1 MRKQIIFLGILSFL
15 SISLFAQDYLSNR
28 DSIKIIVNEF
38 QEKLIIHT
46 FREKQTLFSLA
57 KFYGLKINE
66 LYYYNPEIVNKEPQV
81 GQAIKIPVPNRSIVR
96 ERDSKFN
103 VKYYAPVFYSVQK
116 SEGLKKIAEGYFNMK
131 VDSLKKR
138 NKISTDNL
146 QLGQKVLIGWISIK
160 GIPAEMRT
168 VKGPALLQTLY
179 RLKTLHQTESVGKT
193 LVTKRGTAFWQK
205 DSKIGGELYALH
217 RDCPINSVIAI
228 HNPMKNKTIYAK
240 VVGRIPEGAYESSV
254 EVIVSP
260 KVAKLLGA
268 LDPKFFVKIR
278 YYK

>member
-1 MRKQIIFLGILSFL
+1 MRRQIITLSFFTFL
-15 SISLFAQDYLSNR
+15 SSCIWAQDYLSSK
-28 DSIKIIVNEF
+28 DSIKVIVNEF

-46 FREKQTLFSLA
+46 FKEKQTIFSLA

-66 LYYYNPEIVNKEPQV
+66 LYYYNPELVNKEPLV

-96 ERDSKFN
+96 ERDTKFN
-103 VKYYAPVFYSVQK
+103 MKYHAPVFYTVQK

-131 VDSLKKR
+131 IDTLKKR
-138 NKISTDNL
+138 NKITTDNL
-146 QLGQKVLIGWISIK
+146 KLGQKVLIGWINIK
-160 GIPAEMRT
+160 GIPVEMRT

-179 RLKTLHQTESVGKT
+179 RMKSQHQTESVGKK
-193 LVTKRGTAFWQK
+193 LVTKRGTAYWQK
-205 DSKIGGELYALH
+205 ESKIGGELYALH

-240 VVGRIPEGAYESSV
+240 VIGKIPEGAYESSV